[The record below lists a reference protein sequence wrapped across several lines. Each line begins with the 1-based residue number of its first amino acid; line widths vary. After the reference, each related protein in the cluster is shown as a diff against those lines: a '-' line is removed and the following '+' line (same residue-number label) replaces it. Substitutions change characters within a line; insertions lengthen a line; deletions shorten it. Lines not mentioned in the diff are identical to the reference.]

1 MTSKETTS
9 LLRPPPY
16 ESIGAADPRR
26 RGWSKS
32 LLLSLLAV
40 GIYVG
45 FGHFRSGGGDS
56 VQVKKTTNGKQPN
69 IIFIIT
75 DDQDATYDS
84 LKYMP
89 SVQKWLVRGG
99 VNYQNHF
106 VTTPVCCPSRASI
119 FRSQYTHSH
128 NLSDV
133 FPPHGGYTKWIKE
146 DLDKDYLPGWLKAA
160 GYSTWF
166 TGKFVVEYSL
176 DNYFRVPKAWDVFD
190 AFSIPNLTALT
201 VRFDIPVFSRNGE
214 WPVIYNGQYQTD
226 VLAQKTLAFVE
237 SAVALRKP
245 FFIYTAPSACHTTVY
260 ARDTKKLPPE
270 EAIGALS
277 FEPPIPADRHKH
289 LFSDVE
295 LPRPPNFNASRED
308 KPAWLRTLPYLS
320 QQNATYLTWAYR
332 QRLRSLQAVDEFVED
347 LFTRLEATGE
357 LDNTY
362 VFYTADNG
370 YHLGA
375 HALGMGKEFFIEEDI
390 RVPMLARGP
399 GIPAGSVVTEQTL
412 HLDLAAT
419 FTALAGAGLP
429 RITDGKVFPI
439 IRDLPGV
446 KESVELHEEAV
457 SARKELN
464 VKRPATL
471 VEFWG
476 TGADEALG
484 RLFFNNTWKAVR
496 TDDAKYVVHCTGER
510 QLYNLNEDPYE
521 LSNLLPPGSTL
532 DTIPSNLRKVV
543 DRLDALLSLL
553 AHCSGETCV
562 DPFATFL
569 HVNGGKQLASLSEAF
584 DPSLDEFFRGIPK
597 FEFIGCPAWYD
608 PVNEISAFDSFE
620 AKTASKAYAE
630 QGGTTVFPGFAL
642 DPWSKVE
649 VQQAYTAEVEQFGA
663 ALVKEPW
670 MEDVQRFLRDPKLRD
685 SFR

>member
-1 MTSKETTS
+1 MPSSVETTP
-9 LLRPPPY
+9 LLHP
-16 ESIGAADPRR
+16 EEENNNEKDQR
-26 RGWSKS
+26 RGRWVNV
-32 LLLSLLAV
+32 LLFSLLAV

-45 FGHFRSGGGDS
+45 AVYVRER
-56 VQVKKTTNGKQPN
+56 VQTKKPVTGKQPN

-99 VNYQNHF
+99 ATYQNHF
-106 VTTPVCCPSRASI
+106 VTTPVCCPSRTSSMKHFPLAGTQQ
-119 FRSQYTHSH
+119 RSF
-128 NLSDV
+128 NV
-133 FPPHGGYTKWIKE
+133 MPPHGGYTKWIKD

-176 DNYFRVPKAWDVFD
+176 DNYIRVPRAWDVFD
-190 AFSIPNLTALT
+190 AFVYPWTF
-201 VRFDIPVFSRNGE
+201 RFDIPVFSRNGE
-214 WPVIYNGQYQTD
+214 WPIIYKGQYQTD
-226 VLAQKTLAFVE
+226 VLAQKTLAFVD
-237 SAVALRKP
+237 SAVALKKP
-245 FFIYTAPSACHTTVY
+245 FFIYTAPAACHTTVY
-260 ARDTKKLPPE
+260 AGDIKNRPE
-270 EAIGALS
+270 NPIDAVS

-289 LFSDVE
+289 LFSEVE

-347 LFTRLEATGE
+347 LFTRLQASGE

-419 FTALAGAGLP
+419 FTALSGAGLP

-446 KESVELHEEAV
+446 KADSQL
-457 SARKELN
+457 
-464 VKRPATL
+464 KRPATL

-476 TGADEALG
+476 NGIDEAL
-484 RLFFNNTWKAVR
+484 RRPFLNNTWKAVR

-510 QLYNLNEDPYE
+510 QLYNLPEDPYE
-521 LSNLLPPGSTL
+521 LNNLLPPGSTL
-532 DTIPSNLRKVV
+532 DSIPSRKIV

-562 DPFATFL
+562 DP
-569 HVNGGKQLASLSEAF
+569 LASIRHPITRKPLTTLAEAL
-584 DPSLDEFFRGIPK
+584 DPSLDPYFNNIAK
-597 FEFIGCPAWYD
+597 FGFIGCPEWYD
-608 PVNEISAFDSFE
+608 PVNEISAFDTNE
-620 AKTASKAYAE
+620 EKRNAKAYTE

-642 DPWSKVE
+642 DAWSKVE
-649 VQQAYTAEVEQFGA
+649 LQIVRAEVEALGTP
-663 ALVKEPW
+663 LVKERW
-670 MEDVQRFLRDPKLRD
+670 MEDVGRFLRDPKLRD
-685 SFR
+685 AFR